1 MVIRQEKELA
11 VLGCQVSHL
20 VLLNWPPAFSP
31 PMLAQ
36 IYMGPEDGRKAFR
49 RRMGWSWESVV
60 ARQDDEVELTGS
72 STRTTSFTSTARS
85 GLVEIVSPKAVYP
98 WSQAASSHPG
108 DALSPVNEP

>member
-1 MVIRQEKELA
+1 VPFWISVVIRQERELA

-31 PMLAQ
+31 LMLAQ

-72 STRTTSFTSTARS
+72 STSTTSFTSIALG
-85 GLVEIVSPKAVYP
+85 GLVDIVFPKAVYP
-98 WSQAASSHPG
+98 
-108 DALSPVNEP
+108 